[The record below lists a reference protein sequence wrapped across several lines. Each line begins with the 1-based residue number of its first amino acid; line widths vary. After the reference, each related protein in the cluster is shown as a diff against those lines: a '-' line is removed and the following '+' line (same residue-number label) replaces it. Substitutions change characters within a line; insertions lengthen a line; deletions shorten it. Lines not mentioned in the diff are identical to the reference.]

1 MHIRLQKALS
11 QAAIA
16 SRRKAEAL
24 ILAGRVKVNG
34 VVVRELGTKIDPN
47 GDRMEVDGQ
56 PVRWQAETATRCLLM
71 HKPVGVICSRR
82 DPQGRTTIYDL
93 LPANYHN
100 FYYVGR
106 LDFNTSG
113 ALLLTNNGTFAN
125 NLSHPK
131 WHIDKT
137 YQVLVKGNP
146 PAEVIARWARG
157 VTLEGKMTLPAQVRV
172 LGTDAETTLLE
183 VTLQEGRNRQIRKT
197 GEILGFP
204 VVKLHRVAIAS
215 IRLNHLAVGKY
226 RLLTTEEMS
235 DFADYL

>member
-1 MHIRLQKALS
+1 MEIRLQKALS

-47 GDRMEVDGQ
+47 SDRMEVDGQ
-56 PVRWQAETATRCLLM
+56 SVPLQSETATRCLLF
-71 HKPVGVICSRR
+71 HKPVGVICSRH

-93 LPANYHN
+93 LPAQYQN

-125 NLSHPK
+125 NLAHPK
-131 WHIDKT
+131 LHISKT
-137 YQVLVKGNP
+137 YQVLVRGKP
-146 PAEVIARWARG
+146 PAEVIAHWARG
-157 VTLEGKMTLPAQVRV
+157 VIVEGKMTLPAQVRV
-172 LGTDAETTLLE
+172 LGTYPETTLLQ
-183 VTLQEGRNRQIRKT
+183 VVLQEGRNRQIRKT
-197 GEILGFP
+197 AEILGFP
-204 VVKLHRVAIAS
+204 VVKLHRVAIAN
-215 IRLNHLAVGKY
+215 IGLNQLAVGKY
-226 RLLTTEEMS
+226 RFLTARELS
-235 DFADYL
+235 NFADYL